1 METNKDLTS
10 NSGGLWR
17 QWSTASRGL
26 ANLHI
31 IAIGL
36 LIVFLGYSARG
47 EVVRRLVTLLP
58 LLLFLVCPVMM
69 FMCMKNMRGNQQNHR
84 DQPPR

>member
-17 QWSTASRGL
+17 QWSTASRRL
-26 ANLHI
+26 AICTI

-36 LIVFLGYSARG
+36 LVVFLGYGARG
-47 EVVRRLVTLLP
+47 DVVRRLVTLLP
-58 LLLFLVCPVMM
+58 LLLFLVCPAMM
-69 FMCMKNMRGNQQNHR
+69 FMCMKNMGGNQQNR
-84 DQPPR
+84 SNQPPR